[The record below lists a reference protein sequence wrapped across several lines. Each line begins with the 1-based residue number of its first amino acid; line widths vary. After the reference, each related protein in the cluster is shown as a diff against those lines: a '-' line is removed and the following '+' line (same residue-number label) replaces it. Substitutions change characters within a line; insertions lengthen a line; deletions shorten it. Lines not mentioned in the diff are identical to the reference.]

1 MDVVACRAR
10 VMEAT
15 ASRVNPKC
23 ILVVE
28 DDDAIRDLIA
38 DILDNAGYRVE
49 RAADGLQA
57 LVKVRAARPD
67 VVVLDL
73 MMPIMDGWT
82 FMEQFRQ
89 IPDSIGTPVV
99 VTSAYR
105 THNQGETARKLKV
118 QAYLAKP
125 FDVAMLIGVI
135 KSLL

>member
-1 MDVVACRAR
+1 MN
-10 VMEAT
+10 VMVDPT
-15 ASRVNPKC
+15 ASQADPKC

-38 DILDNAGYRVE
+38 EILDSAGYRVE

-57 LVKVRAARPD
+57 LGKVPAARPD

-82 FMEQFRQ
+82 FLEQFRQ
-89 IPDSIGTPVV
+89 IPDYIGTPVV
-99 VTSAYR
+99 ATSTYGSQSER
-105 THNQGETARKLKV
+105 QTARELQV

-125 FDVAMLIGVI
+125 FDVDMLVGVVAR
-135 KSLL
+135 LL

>member
-1 MDVVACRAR
+1 MSA
-10 VMEAT
+10 
-15 ASRVNPKC
+15 ASPKC

-28 DDDAIRDLIA
+28 DDDAIRELIA
-38 DILDNAGYRVE
+38 EILNSQGYQVE

-73 MMPIMDGWT
+73 MMPVMDGWT
-82 FMEQFRQ
+82 FLQQFRQ
-89 IPDSIGTPVV
+89 IPDYIGTPVV

-105 THNQGETARKLKV
+105 TESDSQTARNLQV

-125 FDVAMLIGVI
+125 FDVDTLVGVVER
-135 KSLL
+135 LL